1 MISALEL
8 VYKKYKPIHNFR
20 PKNAEKNIHQIKYI
34 LSDIE
39 GNNNLCKPARLCLA
53 WQAGL

>member
-20 PKNAEKNIHQIKYI
+20 PKNAEKNIHQIMYI

-39 GNNNLCKPARLCLA
+39 KNNPCIPARLCLA